1 MSTAAPDRIFGPE
14 SVDGPAPST
23 AMLHGTTVALGTTAA
38 LIVGESGTGKSSLAL
53 QLLAFGAAL
62 VSDDQTS
69 VTRRDDTLL
78 ASAPPAIAGR
88 IEARGIGLLVAE
100 TVSGVPIRLVI
111 DMDTVEKDRL
121 PPLYHCRILGVRL
134 PLVHRVDAAHFPA
147 AILQYLRGGRSA

>member
-1 MSTAAPDRIFGPE
+1 MSAGAPEPRFGPE
-14 SVDGPAPST
+14 PANGAEPSA
-23 AMLHGTTVALGTTAA
+23 AMLHGTTVAFDNAGA
-38 LIVGESGTGKSSLAL
+38 LIVGPSGSGKSSLAL

-69 VTRRDDTLL
+69 ITRRGDVLF

-88 IEARGIGLLVAE
+88 IEARGVGLLAVDA
-100 TVSGVPIRLVI
+100 VHAVPLRLVI

-121 PPLYHCRILGVRL
+121 PPLRHCRILGVRL
-134 PLVHRVDAAHFPA
+134 ALVHRVDAAHFPA